1 VNAVPGS
8 PADRLLNASLV
19 AAPVLYLIASVLYAL
34 RGWESDATGGVFH
47 VLGAL
52 AYTLVLI
59 RVATWTSGTFTAAL
73 LVVGSI
79 GIAGNVAYGFDAIH
93 VALGDVSLV
102 DRSGAAVLIKPL
114 GLGFPL
120 MLLMCAIALRGAA
133 PRWTVTLIA
142 LTSATSPLS
151 ASRTA
156 SPPSSASVHWPAGGT
171 PSRRPMPIPP
181 PAAGRQR
188 RQRHEKTGPDPLAR
202 TYVRRGRDRGR
213 ELGFRRHRQR
223 VTICFRGDVAQ
234 RRLLRRHHRVR

>member
-1 VNAVPGS
+1 MNADPGS
-8 PADRLLNASLV
+8 PADRLLTASLV
-19 AAPVLYLIASVLYAL
+19 VAPVLYLVSSILYAL
-34 RGWESDATGGVFH
+34 RGWESDAAGGVFH

-102 DRSGAAVLIKPL
+102 DRDGVAVLIKPL

-142 LTSATSPLS
+142 LSALAFPIANIGNIPTLGVADSIATVIGFGAL
-151 ASRTA
+151 ASRRDPEPPTDADPAARGRTTARTARTA
-156 SPPSSASVHWPAGGT
+156 S
-171 PSRRPMPIPP
+171 
-181 PAAGRQR
+181 
-188 RQRHEKTGPDPLAR
+188 
-202 TYVRRGRDRGR
+202 
-213 ELGFRRHRQR
+213 
-223 VTICFRGDVAQ
+223 
-234 RRLLRRHHRVR
+234 